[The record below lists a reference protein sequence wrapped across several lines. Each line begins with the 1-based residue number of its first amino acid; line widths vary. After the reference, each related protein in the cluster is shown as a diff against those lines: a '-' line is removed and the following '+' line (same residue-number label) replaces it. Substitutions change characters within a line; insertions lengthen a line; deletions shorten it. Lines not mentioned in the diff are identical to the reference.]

1 MSATSDLIKPIL
13 ASPNFRQLLD
23 EMEAVWAEEQRRR
36 LEFYD
41 RITPEHK
48 WEFINGEIVV
58 HSPAKNMHLE
68 AVERLFLLIKTF
80 VSIHDLGVAHSE
92 KALIPASRNDYEPDI
107 AFFTTAQ
114 AAEFTPDT
122 WKFPPPTL
130 VVEVL
135 SKDFIKR
142 DRETKFKD
150 YALLGIPEYWI
161 IDPETETVE
170 QYRLPEG
177 AEEYVLHTKKERR
190 DQVSSLVLP
199 DFTIPVA
206 AIFDGAANLAALRAM
221 LA

>member
-36 LEFYD
+36 REFYD

-58 HSPAKNMHLE
+58 HSPAKEKHLNCTKYLAE
-68 AVERLFLLIKTF
+68 LIDLFVRINN
-80 VSIHDLGVAHSE
+80 LGEVYTE

-107 AFFTTAQ
+107 AFFTTEQ
-114 AAEFTPDT
+114 TAEFTPDT
-122 WKFPPPTL
+122 WRFPPPTI
-130 VVEVL
+130 VIEVL
-135 SKDFIKR
+135 SKDSIKR

-177 AEEYVLHTKKERR
+177 AEEYVLHTKKEKQ
-190 DQVSSLVLP
+190 DQLSSLVLP

-206 AIFDGAANLAALRAM
+206 AIFDGAANLAALRAL